1 MSLLKTVLKK
11 TKKIGVTA
19 EQFLR
24 IQETFKRES
33 AAATQRWETK
43 FQQEEDLKNEALA
56 RAERAELLLFELEEK
71 AIEEE
76 DLRIQKNTEQ
86 HEMNALKQFEFEEVG
101 IIMIHLLTLKNLD
114 TLQLEMIAATLPE
127 FF

>member
-1 MSLLKTVLKK
+1 MSLLKTALTK
-11 TKKIGVTA
+11 TMVGYTA
-19 EQFLR
+19 EQFVR
-24 IQETFKRES
+24 IQNTFVRQS
-33 AAATQRWETK
+33 AAATQRWQKK
-43 FQQEEDLKNEALA
+43 FKEEEQLKNEAIA

-101 IIMIHLLTLKNLD
+101 IIMIHSLTLQFTVRND
-114 TLQLEMIAATLPE
+114 CC
-127 FF
+127 

>member
-1 MSLLKTVLKK
+1 MSLLKTVSTK

-24 IQETFKRES
+24 IQETFERES

-43 FQQEEDLKNEALA
+43 FQQEEDLKQEALA

-71 AIEEE
+71 AFEEE
-76 DLRIQKNTEQ
+76 DLRNQKKTEQ
-86 HEMNALKQFEFEEVG
+86 QEKNALEQFKFEEVRMS
-101 IIMIHLLTLKNLD
+101 IIHLL
-114 TLQLEMIAATLPE
+114 LEKSESFIVYSM
-127 FF
+127 F